1 MDLFESTHELA
12 VGGGTPALRRT
23 ALPGP
28 GGVGDQ
34 DARDF
39 EALELMGAVWTR
51 VMGER
56 LARQRHDAR
65 VAAWR
70 ADRFERLQAGRL

>member
-1 MDLFESTHELA
+1 VADG
-12 VGGGTPALRRT
+12 VPALRRT

-51 VMGER
+51 VMAER
-56 LARQRHDAR
+56 MARRRHDAQ
-65 VAAWR
+65 VAHWR
-70 ADRFERLQAGRL
+70 ADRFDRLKAGRL